1 MDDHAL
7 MQAWQ
12 EGDGTAFERLYRR
25 HKDSL
30 LRFLWRQVGDAAAEE
45 LFQDIWMKV
54 IGARLRY
61 RPTASFKTWLYTI
74 ARNRLLDHYRSQQR
88 LPAMEWD
95 ETQPLSATSDPQ
107 AESANNQQVQR
118 LLAVLKTLPVE
129 QREVFLLK
137 EEAGFTVPEIA
148 RLIDC
153 NLEAAKSRLRYAI
166 KKLQQGMEMYCD
178 A

>member
-7 MQAWQ
+7 MRAWQ
-12 EGDGTAFERLYRR
+12 EGDGTAFEQLYRH

-30 LRFLWRQVGDAAAEE
+30 LRFLWRQVGDSAAEE

-54 IGARLRY
+54 IKARLRY

-88 LPAMEWD
+88 QPMMEWD
-95 ETQPLSATSDPQ
+95 ETQPLLAASDPQ
-107 AESANNQQVQR
+107 GESANHQQVQR
-118 LLAVLKTLPVE
+118 LLALLKTLPTE

-153 NLEAAKSRLRYAI
+153 SLEAAKSRLRYAI
-166 KKLQQGMEMYCD
+166 KKLQQGMEAYCD